1 MDKDEI
7 KNTWQGASRSIEHFS
22 KEEIGKLFNQ
32 KSRTIMRKFI
42 LWFIISIILS
52 IGLLLYLVIT
62 SVLRFDDLNFV
73 FVNLLLIILTIF
85 FLTEYL
91 KGYYKLNSIKIANGN
106 LKKMIQQKIRLI
118 KRYLIGTKLSSLII
132 IPFVILL
139 MISIY
144 VFFEKEDMIK
154 VLVTDDAIWGLIF
167 GGIVAIIIKW
177 WVRKKMRKYFESNL
191 TRLENNLKE
200 IQDLI

>member
-1 MDKDEI
+1 MDKNEI
-7 KNTWQGASRSIEHFS
+7 KNIWQGANRSTEHFS
-22 KEEIGKLFNQ
+22 KEEIEKLFNK
-32 KSRTIMRKFI
+32 KSKTIMRKFI
-42 LWFIISIILS
+42 FWFIISIILS

-62 SVLRFDDLNFV
+62 SVLRFDDLYFV
-73 FVNLLLIILTIF
+73 FVNLLLIILTAY

-106 LKKMIQQKIRLI
+106 LKEMVQQKIRLI
-118 KRYLIGTKLSSLII
+118 KRYLVGTKLSSLII

-154 VLVTDDAIWGLIF
+154 VLAMDDSIWGLIF

-177 WVRKKMRKYFESNL
+177 
-191 TRLENNLKE
+191 
-200 IQDLI
+200 

>member
-7 KNTWQGASRSIEHFS
+7 KNVWQGANRSIEHFS
-22 KEEIGKLFNQ
+22 KEEIEKLFKQ

-42 LWFIISIILS
+42 LWFIISIVLS
-52 IGLLLYLVIT
+52 IGLLLYLGIT
-62 SVLRFDDLNFV
+62 SVLRFDDLYFV
-73 FVNLLLIILTIF
+73 FVNLLLIILTAY
-85 FLTEYL
+85 FLIEYL

-106 LKKMIQQKIRLI
+106 LKEMIQQKVSLI
-118 KRYLIGTKLSSLII
+118 KRYLIGTKLGSLII

-154 VLVTDDAIWGLIF
+154 VLVMDDAIWGLIF

-177 WVRKKMRKYFESNL
+177 WVRKKMRKYYESNL
-191 TRLENNLKE
+191 TRLIENLEE
-200 IQDLI
+200 IQD

>member
-7 KNTWQGASRSIEHFS
+7 KNTWQGAGHSIEHFS
-22 KEEIGKLFNQ
+22 KEEIEKLFNQ

-52 IGLLLYLVIT
+52 IGLFLYLVIT
-62 SVLRFDDLNFV
+62 SVLRFDDLYFV
-73 FVNLLLIILTIF
+73 FVNLLLIILTVY

-106 LKKMIQQKIRLI
+106 LREMIQQKVRLI
-118 KRYLIGTKLSSLII
+118 KKYLIGTKLSSLII

-144 VFFEKEDMIK
+144 VF
-154 VLVTDDAIWGLIF
+154 L
-167 GGIVAIIIKW
+167 
-177 WVRKKMRKYFESNL
+177 KKIGRAHV
-191 TRLENNLKE
+191 
-200 IQDLI
+200 

>member
-7 KNTWQGASRSIEHFS
+7 KNIWQGANRSIEHFS
-22 KEEIGKLFNQ
+22 KEEIEKLFKQ

-62 SVLRFDDLNFV
+62 SVLRFDDLYFV
-73 FVNLLLIILTIF
+73 FVNLLLIILTAY
-85 FLTEYL
+85 FLIEYL

-106 LKKMIQQKIRLI
+106 LKEMIQQKVSLI

-154 VLVTDDAIWGLIF
+154 VLVMDDAIWGLIF

-177 WVRKKMRKYFESNL
+177 WVRKKMRKYYESNL
-191 TRLENNLKE
+191 TRLIENLEE
-200 IQDLI
+200 IQD

>member
-1 MDKDEI
+1 MDKNEI
-7 KNTWQGASRSIEHFS
+7 KNIWQVANRSIEHFS
-22 KEEIGKLFNQ
+22 KEEIEKLFNK
-32 KSRTIMRKFI
+32 KSKTIMRKFVF
-42 LWFIISIILS
+42 WFIISIILS
-52 IGLLLYLVIT
+52 IGLLLYLGIT
-62 SVLRFDDLNFV
+62 SVLRFDDLYFV
-73 FVNLLLIILTIF
+73 FVNLLLIILTAY
-85 FLTEYL
+85 FLIEYL

-106 LKKMIQQKIRLI
+106 LKEMIQQKIRLI

-154 VLVTDDAIWGLIF
+154 VLVMDDAIWGLIF

-177 WVRKKMRKYFESNL
+177 WVRKKMRKYYESNL
-191 TRLENNLKE
+191 TRLIENLEE
-200 IQDLI
+200 IQD

>member
-7 KNTWQGASRSIEHFS
+7 KNIWQGANRSIEHFS
-22 KEEIGKLFNQ
+22 KEEIEKLFKQ

-52 IGLLLYLVIT
+52 IGLLLYLGIT
-62 SVLRFDDLNFV
+62 SVLRFDDLYFV
-73 FVNLLLIILTIF
+73 FVNLLLIILTAY
-85 FLTEYL
+85 FLIEYL

-106 LKKMIQQKIRLI
+106 LKEMIQQKVILI

-154 VLVTDDAIWGLIF
+154 VLVMDDAIWGLIF

-177 WVRKKMRKYFESNL
+177 WARKKMKKYYESNL
-191 TRLENNLKE
+191 TRLIENLEE
-200 IQDLI
+200 IKD

>member
-7 KNTWQGASRSIEHFS
+7 KNIWQGANRSIEHFS
-22 KEEIGKLFNQ
+22 KEEIEKLFKQ

-52 IGLLLYLVIT
+52 IGLLLYLGIT
-62 SVLRFDDLNFV
+62 SVLRFDDLYFV
-73 FVNLLLIILTIF
+73 FVNLLLIILTAY
-85 FLTEYL
+85 FLIEYL

-106 LKKMIQQKIRLI
+106 LKEMIQQKVILI

-154 VLVTDDAIWGLIF
+154 VLVMDDAIWGLIF

-177 WVRKKMRKYFESNL
+177 WARKKMGKYFESNL
-191 TRLENNLKE
+191 KRLENNLKE
-200 IQDLI
+200 IQD

>member
-7 KNTWQGASRSIEHFS
+7 KNIWQGANRSIEHFS
-22 KEEIGKLFNQ
+22 KEEIGKLFKQ

-52 IGLLLYLVIT
+52 IGLLLYLGIT
-62 SVLRFDDLNFV
+62 SVLRFDDLYFV
-73 FVNLLLIILTIF
+73 FVNLLLIILTAY
-85 FLTEYL
+85 FLIEYL

-106 LKKMIQQKIRLI
+106 LKEMIQQKVSLI

-154 VLVTDDAIWGLIF
+154 VLVMDDAIWGLIF

-177 WVRKKMRKYFESNL
+177 WVRKKMRKYYESNL
-191 TRLENNLKE
+191 TRLIENLEE
-200 IQDLI
+200 IQD

>member
-22 KEEIGKLFNQ
+22 KEEINVLFKQ
-32 KSRTIMRKFI
+32 KNKTIMRRFI

-62 SVLRFDDLNFV
+62 SVIRFDDLNFV

-91 KGYYKLNSIKIANGN
+91 RGYYKLNSIKIADGN
-106 LKKMIQQKIRLI
+106 LREMIQQKIMLI

-132 IPFVILL
+132 IPFIILL

-154 VLVTDDAIWGLIF
+154 VLVIDDTIWGLIF

-177 WVRKKMRKYFESNL
+177 LVRKKMRKYYESNL
-191 TRLENNLKE
+191 TRLIENLEE
-200 IQDLI
+200 IQN

>member
-1 MDKDEI
+1 MDKYEI
-7 KNTWQGASRSIEHFS
+7 RNTWQGTGHSIEHFS
-22 KEEIGKLFNQ
+22 KEEIGKLFKQ

-52 IGLLLYLVIT
+52 IGLLLYLGIT
-62 SVLRFDDLNFV
+62 SVLRFDDLYFV
-73 FVNLLLIILTIF
+73 FVNLLLIILTAY
-85 FLTEYL
+85 FLIEYL

-106 LKKMIQQKIRLI
+106 LKEMIQQKVSLI

-154 VLVTDDAIWGLIF
+154 VLVMDDAIWGLIF

-177 WVRKKMRKYFESNL
+177 WVRKKMRKYYESNL
-191 TRLENNLKE
+191 TRLIENLEE
-200 IQDLI
+200 IQD

>member
-1 MDKDEI
+1 M
-7 KNTWQGASRSIEHFS
+7 G
-22 KEEIGKLFNQ
+22 
-32 KSRTIMRKFI
+32 KFI

-91 KGYYKLNSIKIANGN
+91 KGYYKLNSIKIADGN
-106 LKKMIQQKIRLI
+106 LREMIQQKIKLI

-154 VLVTDDAIWGLIF
+154 VLVMDDAIWGLIF

-177 WVRKKMRKYFESNL
+177 WARKKMKKYYELNL
-191 TRLENNLKE
+191 TRLIENLEE
-200 IQDLI
+200 IQD

>member
-7 KNTWQGASRSIEHFS
+7 KNVWQGANRSIEHFS
-22 KEEIGKLFNQ
+22 KEEIEKLFKQ

-52 IGLLLYLVIT
+52 IGLLLYLGIT
-62 SVLRFDDLNFV
+62 SVLRFDDLYFV
-73 FVNLLLIILTIF
+73 FVNLLLIILTAY
-85 FLTEYL
+85 FLIEYL

-106 LKKMIQQKIRLI
+106 LKEMIQQKVSLI

-154 VLVTDDAIWGLIF
+154 VLVMDDAIWGLIF

-177 WVRKKMRKYFESNL
+177 WVRKKMRKYYESNL
-191 TRLENNLKE
+191 TRLIENLEE
-200 IQDLI
+200 IQD

>member
-7 KNTWQGASRSIEHFS
+7 KNTCQGAVRSIEHFS
-22 KEEIGKLFNQ
+22 KEEIEKLFNQ
-32 KSRTIMRKFI
+32 KNRTIMRNFI

-52 IGLLLYLVIT
+52 IGLLLYLVIA
-62 SVLRFDDLNFV
+62 SVLRFNDLNFV

-106 LKKMIQQKIRLI
+106 LREMIQQKIRII
-118 KRYLIGTKLSSLII
+118 KRYLIGTKLSSFII

-144 VFFEKEDMIK
+144 VFFEKEDMLK
-154 VLVTDDAIWGLIF
+154 VLVIDDAIWGLIF

-177 WVRKKMRKYFESNL
+177 WVRKKMGKYFESNL
-191 TRLENNLKE
+191 VRLENNLKE
-200 IQDLI
+200 IQD

>member
-7 KNTWQGASRSIEHFS
+7 KNTWQGANRSKEHFS
-22 KEEIGKLFNQ
+22 KEKIEKLFNQ

-52 IGLLLYLVIT
+52 IGLLLYLSIT
-62 SVLRFDDLNFV
+62 SVLRFDDLYFV
-73 FVNLLLIILTIF
+73 FVNLLLIILTAY
-85 FLTEYL
+85 FLIEYL

-106 LKKMIQQKIRLI
+106 LKEMIQQKIRLI

-144 VFFEKEDMIK
+144 VFFEKEDLIK
-154 VLVTDDAIWGLIF
+154 VLVMDDAIWGLIF
-167 GGIVAIIIKW
+167 GGIVAIIIKLLA
-177 WVRKKMRKYFESNL
+177 RKKMGKYFESNL
-191 TRLENNLKE
+191 VRLENNLKE
-200 IQDLI
+200 IQE

>member
-7 KNTWQGASRSIEHFS
+7 KNTWQGAGRSIERFS
-22 KEEIGKLFNQ
+22 KEEIEKLFNQ

-42 LWFIISIILS
+42 LWFIISIVLS
-52 IGLLLYLVIT
+52 IGLLLYLVIA

-91 KGYYKLNSIKIANGN
+91 RGYYKLNLIKIANGN
-106 LKKMIQQKIRLI
+106 LKEMIQQKIRLI
-118 KRYLIGTKLSSLII
+118 KRYLIGTKLSSFII

-154 VLVTDDAIWGLIF
+154 VLVMDDAIWGLIF
-167 GGIVAIIIKW
+167 
-177 WVRKKMRKYFESNL
+177 
-191 TRLENNLKE
+191 
-200 IQDLI
+200 